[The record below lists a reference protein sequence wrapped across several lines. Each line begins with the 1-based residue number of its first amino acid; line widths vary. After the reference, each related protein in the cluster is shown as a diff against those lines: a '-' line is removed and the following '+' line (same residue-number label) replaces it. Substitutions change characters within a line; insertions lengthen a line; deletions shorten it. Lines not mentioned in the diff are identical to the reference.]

1 MGARV
6 ELPGGTIVTTNA
18 PGVTVESD
26 ERTTHA
32 LIRRLSANAS
42 APLYPTVDDRVTW
55 PKQEPYVATLR
66 PSLYVIE
73 SMTPRQFAVAGP
85 QPKVNRFRYLE
96 VTPGQAEWIDE
107 ATSLRKLGAVEALKA
122 LGLDDA
128 AVSLTMGDLD
138 AARVQWLRWKDGV

>member
-6 ELPGGTIVTTNA
+6 ELPKGTIVSTNS

-32 LIRRLSANAS
+32 LIRRLTANGS
-42 APLYPTVDDRVTW
+42 APLYPSVDDRVTW
-55 PKQEPYVATLR
+55 PKQEPYVATLK

-73 SMTPRQFAVAGP
+73 SMPPRLFGVGGA
-85 QPKVNRFRYLE
+85 PKVFRYLE
-96 VTPGQAEWIDE
+96 VTPGHAAWIDE
-107 ATSLRKLGAVEALKA
+107 VTSLRKLGAVEALKA

>member
-6 ELPGGTIVTTNA
+6 ELPTGTIVTTNS

-32 LIRRLSANAS
+32 LIRRLAANVGS
-42 APLYPTVDDRVTW
+42 PLYPSVDDRVTW

-73 SMTPRQFAVAGP
+73 SMPPRPFGSGA
-85 QPKVNRFRYLE
+85 QPKVDRFRYLE
-96 VTPGQAEWIDE
+96 VMPGHAAWIDE
-107 ATSLRKLGAVEALKA
+107 VTALRKLGAVEALKE

>member
-6 ELPGGTIVTTNA
+6 ELPKGTIVATSS

-32 LIRRLSANAS
+32 LIRRLAANGS
-42 APLYPTVDDRVTW
+42 SPLYPSVDDRVTW
-55 PKQEPYVATLR
+55 PKQEPYVATLK

-73 SMTPRQFAVAGP
+73 SMPPRLFGVGGG
-85 QPKVNRFRYLE
+85 PKVFRYLE
-96 VTPGQAEWIDE
+96 VTPGHAAWIDE
-107 ATSLRKLGAVEALKA
+107 VTSLRKLGAVEALKE

>member
-6 ELPGGTIVTTNA
+6 ELPKGTIVTTVS

-32 LIRRLSANAS
+32 LIRRLVANGS
-42 APLYPTVDDRVTW
+42 APLYPSVDERVTW
-55 PKQEPYVATLR
+55 PKQEPYVATLQ
-66 PSLYVIE
+66 PALYVIE
-73 SMTPRQFAVAGP
+73 SMSPRHFARDSRLEA
-85 QPKVNRFRYLE
+85 KRFRYLE
-96 VTPGQAEWIDE
+96 VTPGHAEWIDE
-107 ATSLRKLGAVEALKA
+107 VTSLRKLGAVEALQA